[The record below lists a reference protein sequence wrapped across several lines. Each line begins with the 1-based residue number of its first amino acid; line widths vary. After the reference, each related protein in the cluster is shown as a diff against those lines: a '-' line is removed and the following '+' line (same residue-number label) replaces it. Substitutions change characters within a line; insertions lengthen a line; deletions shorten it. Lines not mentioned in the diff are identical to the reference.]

1 MQASLHGIHVTNSL
15 RVRDIQE
22 NLGKCIRSFQQ
33 LFILQRRKMQGDA
46 KEKLYFVNCNF
57 ENLSLLNNQF
67 YHKDANNYILKDFTT
82 FDQAAIQMQLR

>member
-1 MQASLHGIHVTNSL
+1 MSQKYLGFFARHTNSL

-46 KEKLYFVNCNF
+46 EEKN
-57 ENLSLLNNQF
+57 
-67 YHKDANNYILKDFTT
+67 T
-82 FDQAAIQMQLR
+82 FLIAIWEI

>member
-1 MQASLHGIHVTNSL
+1 MSQKYVGFLHGIHVTNSL

-46 KEKLYFVNCNF
+46 KTHFVNCNF
-57 ENLSLLNNQF
+57 ENLSLLF
-67 YHKDANNYILKDFTT
+67 LSLT
-82 FDQAAIQMQLR
+82 